1 MEHPGESKQACEMLI
16 DASEN
21 QSGRTSIV
29 EDQKIFSMP
38 NLEIPSGQAPD
49 SLATSIQTK
58 HKTPKI
64 YEINKKCLQTQ
75 TTLLVNPK
83 SQERSHRLSSQPID

>member
-1 MEHPGESKQACEMLI
+1 MTTEQLSLTMDHPGDSKQACEIYI

-29 EDQKIFSMP
+29 VEDKKVFSMP
-38 NLEIPSGQAPD
+38 FEAKD
-49 SLATSIQTK
+49 SANTSIQTK

-64 YEINKKCLQTQ
+64 HEANKK
-75 TTLLVNPK
+75 
-83 SQERSHRLSSQPID
+83 